1 MERGDIVDEK
11 TKMNVNQAS
20 SLGTKTFCF
29 FSAQYL
35 PKTGGV
41 ERFTFNLA
49 KKLVSHGHQ
58 VIVVTSEYA
67 SLPQNEKDGE
77 GIEIIRVPSYQFMGG
92 RLPLIK
98 PNSRFKKIEKALSS
112 RKIDYCIINTYFYPL
127 SMFAARWTKKK
138 KIPSVIINH
147 GSAWLMTGNKILEL
161 FGQIYERL
169 AVWFCKKNNGRFYG
183 VSQACREWMNTFGV
197 ETEGIIT
204 NAVSVEEIYE
214 SINADID
221 WRKKLGLSADSS
233 LIAFVGRMIPEKGVE
248 PMMEA
253 MRFVREKIPGSYLAM
268 AGEGPLYDKYSQA
281 VPDGVR
287 LLGRQDY
294 PSTLA
299 LMKQADIFCL
309 PSRSEGFAC
318 TVLEAAALQCP
329 IITTATGGSP
339 QLLIDG
345 DYGVLIKD
353 MEKKTVADACIFALE
368 HPQWRNKAALLAR
381 ARLEENYTWDAAAQQ
396 LYEAFGIL

>member
-1 MERGDIVDEK
+1 MDEK
-11 TKMNVNQAS
+11 TNMNVNKTLAS
-20 SLGTKTFCF
+20 ETKTFCF

-67 SLPQNEKDGE
+67 SLPENEKDGE
-77 GIEIIRVPSYQFMGG
+77 GIEIIRMPSYQFMGG

-98 PNSRFKKIEKALSS
+98 PNSRFKKIEKALNS
-112 RKIDYCIINTYFYPL
+112 RKIDCCIINTYFYPL
-127 SMFAARWTKKK
+127 SMYAARWTKKK

-147 GSAWLMTGNKILEL
+147 GSAWLMTGNIILEL

-214 SINADID
+214 SIDADTD
-221 WRKKLGLSADSS
+221 WRKELGLSAESR

-253 MRFVREKIPGSYLAM
+253 MRFIREKIPECYLAM

-281 VPDGVR
+281 VPEGVR
-287 LLGRQDY
+287 LLGRQSY
-294 PSTLA
+294 SSTLA

-339 QLLIDG
+339 QLLING
-345 DYGVLIKD
+345 DYGLLIKD
-353 MEKKTVADACIFALE
+353 MDKKTIADACVFALE
-368 HPQWRNKAALLAR
+368 NPQWRNRAASLTR

>member
-1 MERGDIVDEK
+1 MDEK
-11 TKMNVNQAS
+11 TNMNVNKTLAS
-20 SLGTKTFCF
+20 ETKTFCF

-67 SLPQNEKDGE
+67 SLPENEKDGE
-77 GIEIIRVPSYQFMGG
+77 GIEIIRMPSYQFMGG

-98 PNSRFKKIEKALSS
+98 PNSRFKKIEKALNS
-112 RKIDYCIINTYFYPL
+112 RKIDCCIINTYFYPL
-127 SMFAARWTKKK
+127 SMYAARWTKKK

-147 GSAWLMTGNKILEL
+147 GSAWLMTGNIILEL

-214 SINADID
+214 SIDADTD
-221 WRKKLGLSADSS
+221 WRKELGLSAKSS

-253 MRFVREKIPGSYLAM
+253 MRFIREKIPECYLAM

-281 VPDGVR
+281 VPEGVR
-287 LLGRQDY
+287 LLGRQSY
-294 PSTLA
+294 SSTLA

-339 QLLIDG
+339 QLLING
-345 DYGVLIKD
+345 DYGLLIKD
-353 MEKKTVADACIFALE
+353 MDKKTIADACVFALE
-368 HPQWRNKAALLAR
+368 NPQWRNRAASLAR